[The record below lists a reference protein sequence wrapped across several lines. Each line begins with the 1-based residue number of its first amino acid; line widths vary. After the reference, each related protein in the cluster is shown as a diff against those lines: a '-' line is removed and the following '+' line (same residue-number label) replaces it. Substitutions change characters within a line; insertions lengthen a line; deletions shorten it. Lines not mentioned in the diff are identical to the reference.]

1 MIRMVFFGTPD
12 FAGTCLNG
20 LLAADGI
27 EVAAVVSAPDKPG
40 RRGSQLQASP
50 VAAMARDRGFLLL
63 QPERL
68 RDEGFIAALRTIN
81 ADLFMVVAFRMLPE
95 VVWSMPRYGSLNIH
109 GSLLPDLRGAAPIQW
124 SIALGDRLTG
134 LTAFSLNHAIDEGDI
149 LAQTEV
155 EIGPNESFD
164 SLYDRMAAQG
174 TQLALS
180 VLHEMGS
187 EAHPRF
193 TQNKEAKHRSAPK
206 LGPEFAKLESLE
218 TAKMIHDRIRAC
230 DSVPGASLPSP
241 INPAERFKLFS
252 SSWNSSGLPG
262 HPIDLYYIIDN
273 EGIRINGSDGF
284 ADILEVQWPGKR
296 RMQTSEF
303 LRGSLLRG
311 SFALN
316 GQKFE

>member
-50 VAAMARDRGFLLL
+50 VAAMARDRGLLLL

>member
-1 MIRMVFFGTPD
+1 MIRIVFFGTPD
-12 FAGTCLNG
+12 FAVTCLNG
-20 LLAADGI
+20 LLAAEGI

-40 RRGSQLQASP
+40 GRGRQLQASP
-50 VAAMARDRGFLLL
+50 VAALARDRGLLLL

-68 RDEGFIAALRTIN
+68 RDEGFIATLQSLK
-81 ADLFMVVAFRMLPE
+81 ADLFAVVAFRMLPE

-134 LTAFSLNHAIDEGDI
+134 LTAFSLNDAIDEGPI
-149 LAQTEV
+149 IAQTEV
-155 EIGPNESFD
+155 EIGTNETFS
-164 SLYDRMAAQG
+164 SLYGRMAAQG

-180 VLHEMGS
+180 VLQQMDS
-187 EAHPRF
+187 KVHPRI
-193 TQNKEAKHRSAPK
+193 TQNREAMHRSAPK
-206 LGPEFAKLESLE
+206 LGPDFPKLEYLQ
-218 TAKMIHDRIRAC
+218 TAKMLHDRIRAC

-241 INPAERFKLFS
+241 LNPVERFKLFS
-252 SSWNSSGLPG
+252 SHWHSTGLPTSPSNV
-262 HPIDLYYIIDN
+262 HYIIDN
-273 EGIRINGSDGF
+273 EGIRIADMDGF

-311 SFALN
+311 TFALN

>member
-1 MIRMVFFGTPD
+1 MVFFGTPD

-50 VAAMARDRGFLLL
+50 VAAMARDRGLLLL

-149 LAQTEV
+149 LAQIEV
-155 EIGPNESFD
+155 KIGPNETFS

-174 TQLALS
+174 TKLAVS
-180 VLHEMGS
+180 VLQQLGKAE
-187 EAHPRF
+187 HPRII
-193 TQNKEAKHRSAPK
+193 QDREAKHRSAPK
-206 LGPEFAKLESLE
+206 IGPEFAKLESLE
-218 TAKMIHDRIRAC
+218 TAKMLHDRIRAC

-241 INPAERFKLFS
+241 LNPAERFKLFS
-252 SSWNSSGLPG
+252 SHWHSVGLCISPTNV
-262 HPIDLYYIIDN
+262 HYIIDN
-273 EGIRINGSDGF
+273 ESIKIVDLDGY

>member
-1 MIRMVFFGTPD
+1 MIRIVFFGTPD
-12 FAGTCLNG
+12 FAVTCLNG

-40 RRGSQLQASP
+40 GRGRQLQASP
-50 VAAMARDRGFLLL
+50 VAALARDRGLLLL

-68 RDEGFIAALRTIN
+68 RDEGFIAALRSLK
-81 ADLFMVVAFRMLPE
+81 ADVFAVVAFRMLPE

-155 EIGPNESFD
+155 EIGPNETFS

-174 TQLALS
+174 TMLAVS
-180 VLHEMGS
+180 VLQEMGTS
-187 EAHPRF
+187 EHRRI
-193 TQNKEAKHRSAPK
+193 TQNREVKHRSAPK

-241 INPAERFKLFS
+241 INPAERFKVFS
-252 SSWNSSGLPG
+252 SNWHSEKRTSS
-262 HPIDLYYIIDN
+262 PIGIHYIIDN
-273 EGIRINGSDGF
+273 QSIKVIDSDGY

>member
-1 MIRMVFFGTPD
+1 
-12 FAGTCLNG
+12 
-20 LLAADGI
+20 
-27 EVAAVVSAPDKPG
+27 
-40 RRGSQLQASP
+40 
-50 VAAMARDRGFLLL
+50 
-63 QPERL
+63 
-68 RDEGFIAALRTIN
+68 
-81 ADLFMVVAFRMLPE
+81 
-95 VVWSMPRYGSLNIH
+95 MPRYGSLNIH

-155 EIGPNESFD
+155 EIGPNETFS

-174 TQLALS
+174 TMLAVS
-180 VLHEMGS
+180 VLQEMGTS
-187 EAHPRF
+187 EHPRII
-193 TQNKEAKHRSAPK
+193 QNREVKHRSAPK
-206 LGPEFAKLESLE
+206 IGPEFAKLESLE
-218 TAKMIHDRIRAC
+218 SAKMIHDRIRAC

-241 INPAERFKLFS
+241 INPAERFKVFS
-252 SSWNSSGLPG
+252 SNWHSENLTSRTIGI
-262 HPIDLYYIIDN
+262 HYIIDN
-273 EGIRINGSDGF
+273 QSIKVIDSDGV

>member
-1 MIRMVFFGTPD
+1 MIRIVFFGTPD
-12 FAGTCLNG
+12 FAVTCLNG
-20 LLAADGI
+20 LLAAEGI

-40 RRGSQLQASP
+40 GRGRQLQASP
-50 VAAMARDRGFLLL
+50 VAALARDRGLLLL

-68 RDEGFIAALRTIN
+68 RDEGFIATLLSLN
-81 ADLFMVVAFRMLPE
+81 ADLFAVVAFRMLPE

-124 SIALGDRLTG
+124 SIALGDRMTG

-149 LAQTEV
+149 LAQAEV
-155 EIGPNESFD
+155 EIGPNETFS
-164 SLYDRMAAQG
+164 SLYSRMAAQG
-174 TQLALS
+174 TKLAVS
-180 VLHEMGS
+180 VLQQLGKAE
-187 EAHPRF
+187 HPRII
-193 TQNKEAKHRSAPK
+193 QDREAKHRSAPK
-206 LGPEFAKLESLE
+206 IGPEFAKLESLE
-218 TAKMIHDRIRAC
+218 TAKMLHDRIRAC

-241 INPAERFKLFS
+241 LNPAERFKLFS
-252 SSWNSSGLPG
+252 SHWHSVGLCISPTNV
-262 HPIDLYYIIDN
+262 HYIIDN
-273 EGIRINGSDGF
+273 ESIKIVDLDGY

>member
-1 MIRMVFFGTPD
+1 MVFFGTPD

-27 EVAAVVSAPDKPG
+27 EVVAVVSAPDKPG
-40 RRGSQLQASP
+40 RRGSQLQPSP
-50 VAAMARDRGFLLL
+50 VAAMARDRGLLLL

-180 VLHEMGS
+180 VLQEMGTKV
-187 EAHPRF
+187 HPRI
-193 TQNKEAKHRSAPK
+193 TQNREAMHRSAPK

>member
-27 EVAAVVSAPDKPG
+27 EVVAVVSAPDKPG

-50 VAAMARDRGFLLL
+50 VAAMARDRGLLLL

-241 INPAERFKLFS
+241 INPAERFKVFS
-252 SSWNSSGLPG
+252 SNWYSEKLTSS
-262 HPIDLYYIIDN
+262 PIGINYIIDN
-273 EGIRINGSDGF
+273 QSIKVFDSDGF

>member
-1 MIRMVFFGTPD
+1 
-12 FAGTCLNG
+12 
-20 LLAADGI
+20 
-27 EVAAVVSAPDKPG
+27 
-40 RRGSQLQASP
+40 
-50 VAAMARDRGFLLL
+50 
-63 QPERL
+63 
-68 RDEGFIAALRTIN
+68 
-81 ADLFMVVAFRMLPE
+81 MLPE

-124 SIALGDRLTG
+124 SLALGDRMTG
-134 LTAFSLNHAIDEGDI
+134 LTAFSLNHAIDEGYI
-149 LAQTEV
+149 LAQIEV
-155 EIGPNESFD
+155 EIGPNEAFS

-174 TQLALS
+174 TKLAVS
-180 VLHEMGS
+180 VLQEMGTS
-187 EAHPRF
+187 EHRRI
-193 TQNKEAKHRSAPK
+193 TQNREVKHRSAPK

-241 INPAERFKLFS
+241 LNPAERFKLFS
-252 SSWNSSGLPG
+252 SHWHSVGLPISPTNV
-262 HPIDLYYIIDN
+262 HYIIDN
-273 EGIRINGSDGF
+273 ESIKIVAMDGY
-284 ADILEVQWPGKR
+284 AHILEVQWPGKR